1 MKQEMKQEQHQISE
15 YEDHCHLWNLVP
27 GGSGKGIVMLRKIV
41 DAIQHDNY
49 SNPGNENPTF
59 LITGKTGKR
68 LATRALINSLAI
80 EDFRVCPGRYFENG
94 YFSHQFFRDSYY
106 STAHIIT
113 NIDKVLI
120 KSEPTLWKYLNDKE
134 CAYYNSTQRSYD
146 SITHCNGIIVMTA
159 QHKDMVTDAILK
171 ATDYV
176 IELEPLNSDQ
186 LEAVVHQR
194 LVFCGVDYKNSE
206 EVLKAIIEAGFGEIE
221 FVIPFLK
228 KCLMLMKAEMLD
240 CLDLEV
246 VNRVDRLLSMPVP
259 PLAHKADDIPF

>member
-1 MKQEMKQEQHQISE
+1 MKQEQHQISE
-15 YEDHCHLWNLVP
+15 YEDNCHLWNLVP

-41 DAIQHDNY
+41 DAIQNDNY
-49 SNPGNENPTF
+49 SNPGNKNPTF

-94 YFSHQFFRDSYY
+94 YYSHQFFRDSYFT
-106 STAHIIT
+106 TAHIIT
-113 NIDKVLI
+113 DINEVINR
-120 KSEPTLWKYLNDKE
+120 SETTLWKYLNDKE
-134 CAYYNSTQRSYD
+134 CTYYNSTKRSYD

-159 QHKDMVTDAILK
+159 QHKDMVTDTIRK

-186 LEAVVHQR
+186 LLAVTHQR
-194 LVFCGVDYKNSE
+194 LIFCAIEYGGE
-206 EVLKAIIEAGFGEIE
+206 EVLKAIIEAGLGKIE
-221 FVIPFLK
+221 FVIPYLE

-240 CLDLEV
+240 CLDMEV
-246 VNRVDRLLSMPVP
+246 VKKADRLFSMPVSP
-259 PLAHKADDIPF
+259 SVKKADDIPF